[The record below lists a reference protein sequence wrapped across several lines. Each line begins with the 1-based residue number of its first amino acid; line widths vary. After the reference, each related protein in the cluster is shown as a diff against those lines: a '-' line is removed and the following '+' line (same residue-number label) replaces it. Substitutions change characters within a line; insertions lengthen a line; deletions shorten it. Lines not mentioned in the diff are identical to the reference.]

1 MKKYT
6 LSKKRKLCPKKFQK
20 VYKNGKSYAN
30 KYLVLYVFKNEKNL
44 VGFAAGKK
52 LGSAVVRNKVKRRLR
67 EIYRLNQTKISRD
80 VSLILVG
87 RKYVIKANYKL
98 VEDAFL
104 DLAYKAGLVK

>member
-6 LSKKRKLCPKKFQK
+6 LSKKRKLSSKKFQK

-30 KYLVLYVFKNEKNL
+30 KYLVLYVFKSEKNL

-67 EIYRLNQTKISRD
+67 EIYRLNQTNISRNY
-80 VSLILVG
+80 SLILVG

-104 DLAYKAGLVK
+104 DLVYKAGLVK